1 MPSHQSDE
9 QQAEPKLSVDD
20 RLDELMEIIKQDR
33 EIAPEAI
40 SEKMN
45 VSLRTVYRY
54 LRRLRQSELLKT
66 RYSRKHKK
74 HFLQSTENL
83 RPIRFT
89 PQEALALEAA
99 SSGAE
104 RQTTSRLTAS
114 LYQALKKINEATDI
128 DLDTAAEQ
136 GFGEFGVIDEHTR
149 RNIPAYHDIIL
160 ALSHA
165 YDDRNK
171 VQLRYWQ
178 LGNSR
183 PEEMVVHPLH
193 IALNKGVW
201 YLMAFSERHGE
212 TRLFQIALIDQAV
225 VMTERFRKPS
235 KMDASL
241 RFERCLSDAKSDVGP
256 QVILRFS
263 AKVAEVVKQL
273 TGVRLHIEQVM
284 TDGCLI
290 CSLEP
295 YGSGEMMPWILGWGV
310 EVEVLQPD
318 GFRRDL
324 ARVAATLLR
333 RYSAALSNQR

>member
-9 QQAEPKLSVDD
+9 TQDEPGFSVAD
-20 RLDELMEIIKQDR
+20 RLDELMMIIRKDKEIT
-33 EIAPEAI
+33 PTAI
-40 SEKMN
+40 SELMG

-54 LRRLRQSELLKT
+54 LRTLRQSELLKT
-66 RYSRKHKK
+66 RYSRRHKK
-74 HFLQSTENL
+74 HFLQSTDNL

-99 SSGAE
+99 GSGAE

-114 LYQALKKINEATDI
+114 LNQALQKLHEAVDME
-128 DLDTAAEQ
+128 LDTTAEQ
-136 GFGEFGVIDEHTR
+136 GLGEFGLVDEHTR
-149 RNIPAYHDIIL
+149 RNIPAYRDIIL

-171 VQLRYWQ
+171 VQIRYWQ
-178 LGNSR
+178 LGSSR

-193 IALNKGVW
+193 IALSKGVW
-201 YLMAFSERHGE
+201 FLMAFSERHGE
-212 TRLFQIALIDQAV
+212 TRLFQIALIDQVA
-225 VMTERFRKPS
+225 VMTDRFRKPS
-235 KMDASL
+235 KMDAAM
-241 RFERCLSDAKSDVGP
+241 RFERCLADAKSDSEP

-263 AKVAEVVKQL
+263 AKVADVVRRL
-273 TGVRLHIEQVM
+273 DGVRVHVEQEM
-284 TDGCLI
+284 SDGCLI

-310 EVEVLQPD
+310 EVEVLQPE

-333 RYSAALSNQR
+333 RYSAALSN